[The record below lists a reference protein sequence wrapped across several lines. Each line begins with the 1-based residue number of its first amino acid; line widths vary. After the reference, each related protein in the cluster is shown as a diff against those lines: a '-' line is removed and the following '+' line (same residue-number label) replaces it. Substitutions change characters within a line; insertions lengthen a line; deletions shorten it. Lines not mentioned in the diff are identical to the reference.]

1 MNILSSLLNFIGG
14 KISDFTTRITSIE
27 GKLNDAVVIKS
38 YSYAYSNLAA
48 GGALSI
54 TANNFGA
61 TTPSGYLPLA
71 VRRATTG
78 SNWCYITGMLA
89 DGTGSNTM
97 LAIHNVGTVAISGTA
112 TIRVAYIR
120 SSLINV
126 IT

>member
-1 MNILSSLLNFIGG
+1 MNILSSLLDFICG
-14 KISDFTTRITSIE
+14 KISTFTSKITSIE
-27 GKLNDAVVIKS
+27 GKLTDAVVIKS

-89 DGTGSNTM
+89 DGTGTGTM

-120 SSLINV
+120 SSIASVL
-126 IT
+126 

>member
-14 KISDFTTRITSIE
+14 KISDFTSRITSIE
-27 GKLNDAVVIKS
+27 GKLTDAVVIKS

-61 TTPSGYLPLA
+61 STPSGYIPLA

-89 DGTGSNTM
+89 DGTGTSTM
-97 LAIHNVGTVAISGTA
+97 LSIHNVGTVAISGTA

-120 SSLINV
+120 SSLADV
-126 IT
+126 L

>member
-14 KISDFTTRITSIE
+14 KISDFTSRITTIE
-27 GKLNDAVVIKS
+27 GKLSDAVVIKS

-54 TANNFGA
+54 TAKNFGA

-89 DGTGSNTM
+89 DGTGTM
-97 LAIHNVGTVAISGTA
+97 LSIHNVGTVAMSGTA

-120 SSLINV
+120 SSIASVL
-126 IT
+126 

>member
-14 KISDFTTRITSIE
+14 KISDFTSRITSIE
-27 GKLNDAVVIKS
+27 GKLTDAVVIKS
-38 YSYAYSNLAA
+38 YSYQYSNLAA

-78 SNWCYITGMLA
+78 SNWCYITSIRA
-89 DGTGSNTM
+89 DGRDTGTM
-97 LAIHNVGTVAISGTA
+97 LAIHNVGAVAISGTA
-112 TIRVAYIR
+112 SIRVTYIR
-120 SSLINV
+120 SSIASVL
-126 IT
+126 

>member
-14 KISDFTTRITSIE
+14 KISDFTSRITTIE
-27 GKLNDAVVIKS
+27 GKLTDAVVIKS

-89 DGTGSNTM
+89 DGTGAGTM

-120 SSLINV
+120 SSIASVL
-126 IT
+126 

>member
-14 KISDFTTRITSIE
+14 KISDFTSRITSIE
-27 GKLNDAVVIKS
+27 GKLSDAVVIKS

-89 DGTGSNTM
+89 DGTGTGTM

-120 SSLINV
+120 SSIASVL
-126 IT
+126 

>member
-1 MNILSSLLNFIGG
+1 MNILSSLLNFIGN
-14 KISDFTTRITSIE
+14 KISDFTSRLTTIE
-27 GKLNDAVVIKS
+27 GKLTDAVVIKS
-38 YSYAYSNLAA
+38 YSYQYSNLAA

-89 DGTGSNTM
+89 DGTGTGTM

-120 SSLINV
+120 SSIASVL
-126 IT
+126 